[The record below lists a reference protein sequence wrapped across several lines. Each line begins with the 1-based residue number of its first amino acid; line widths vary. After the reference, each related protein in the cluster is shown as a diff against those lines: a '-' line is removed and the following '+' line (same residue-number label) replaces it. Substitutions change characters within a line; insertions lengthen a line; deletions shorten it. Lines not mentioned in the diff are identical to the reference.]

1 MAKRKV
7 ILLDTN
13 VWLDH
18 FIPNRAKGELVDKL
32 LEKAVESDVELVY
45 ALRSLHD
52 VYWNVMA
59 ENKEWVRSSLGSLP
73 ENFAKAARDAAWGCL
88 DIMLELGTPVGADL
102 SDVWY
107 ARQMRN
113 VHPDF
118 EDDMVLAA
126 AERAHAD
133 YLVSS
138 DAQLIAKAS
147 VPALS
152 PEDMLAYLEIWD
164 SED

>member
-1 MAKRKV
+1 MAKRKI

-59 ENKEWVRSSLGSLP
+59 KNKEWVRSSLGSLP
-73 ENFAKAARDAAWGCL
+73 ENFAKA
-88 DIMLELGTPVGADL
+88 LEGEETTVGIVAQ
-102 SDVWY
+102 SDDGGDDEEIEIRL
-107 ARQMRN
+107 APMRIGRKIRG
-113 VHPDF
+113 V
-118 EDDMVLAA
+118 VG
-126 AERAHAD
+126 
-133 YLVSS
+133 
-138 DAQLIAKAS
+138 S
-147 VPALS
+147 V
-152 PEDMLAYLEIWD
+152 IKV
-164 SED
+164 